1 MLYFL
6 ILWIYCGRVP
16 AFGWIWLVAGATA
29 VGIGVGTGGSCING
43 LGISMPVGFRWIEV
57 LFEKLGLTEIV
68 SAMNSLE
75 ILNRIRIL
83 TVILSAVAAGFIIW
97 FHILSIQGNRKA
109 SPGADYVIVLGA
121 KVNGTVPSKALRSRI
136 RTAFTYL
143 QANPDA
149 KAILTGGQGAGED
162 ITEALCMQRE
172 LLALGI
178 EEERLILEDRSRTTV
193 ENIAFAST
201 FIKKKNIYLVIVT
214 SDFHALRGRVLGR
227 RAGFE
232 RVESLGAPS
241 SRVMKLHYY
250 TRETFSWLKFLLIR

>member
-1 MLYFL
+1 MIMLTILPYIYVGIGGCSLLYFL

-16 AFGWIWLVAGATA
+16 AFGWFWLVAGATA
-29 VGIGVGTGGSCING
+29 VGIGVGTAGICING
-43 LGISMPVGFRWIEV
+43 LGISMPVGFRWI
-57 LFEKLGLTEIV
+57 I
-68 SAMNSLE
+68 
-75 ILNRIRIL
+75 IL
-83 TVILSAVAAGFIIW
+83 TVILFAVVAGFILW
-97 FHILSIQGNRKA
+97 SCVLSIQGNRKA

-136 RTAFTYL
+136 HTAFTYL
-143 QANPDA
+143 QANPNA
-149 KAILTGGQGAGED
+149 KAVLTGGQGAGEG

-178 EEERLILEDRSRTTV
+178 EEERLILENKSRTTV

-250 TRETFSWLKFLLIR
+250 TRETFSWLKFLLKR